1 MKRLVAITLILSLL
15 LSTAP
20 FCALAAEQRGEK
32 PGQASVASA
41 SLELS
46 LFQSGISL
54 SGARA
59 EQPQYAAALEKLE
72 QGVSN
77 YMSSVRIDQY
87 NIPLDQFANLFAD
100 LLYGNPQFFYLD
112 PYVECQYDQDS
123 FIIYSMELHYLYSL
137 ETAETMKKEIDKK
150 VSQIMD
156 MAGKLQSD
164 LEKILY
170 IHDYLALNC
179 SYDVELSRDSY
190 NIYGCLINRRAVCQG
205 YALASKYLFDLL
217 NIPCNFVNSDPM
229 NHGWTL
235 VELDGSWYHM
245 DPTWDDPLPDMLGRV
260 RHQNFLKS
268 DAAMRANGYSGWD
281 ADKTADNTKYDE
293 YFWNTVSTAFIA
305 LDDGLFY
312 ISNDGVLMKWNAQTN
327 QTQQLPS
334 TQGKWF
340 YWGNPSVYYTEYY
353 ANLVQANGLLY
364 YNTDT
369 KIYSI
374 KPDGTDNKAVFE
386 LPKDAQGYIYGIQ
399 FIDGELVYA
408 LKTSPTA
415 EETLCHDAGILDTS
429 FDVEQSP
436 YTLGDVNGDGVISV
450 SDVLLAQKKIAKI
463 LELTQQQFDAADVNR
478 DGEVSAYDV
487 TQIQRKIAGMIS
499 GFQTA
504 A

>member
-20 FCALAAEQRGEK
+20 FCALAAEQGGEK
-32 PGQASVASA
+32 PEQASVASA

-150 VSQIMD
+150 VSPIMD

-436 YTLGDVNGDGVISV
+436 YTLGDV
-450 SDVLLAQKKIAKI
+450 
-463 LELTQQQFDAADVNR
+463 
-478 DGEVSAYDV
+478 
-487 TQIQRKIAGMIS
+487 
-499 GFQTA
+499 TA
-504 A
+504 TALFPCRTYCWHRRRLPKYWN

>member
-1 MKRLVAITLILSLL
+1 MKRLVAIALIISLL
-15 LSTAP
+15 LSVMP
-20 FCALAAEQRGEK
+20 FCAFAAEQEEKK
-32 PGQASVASA
+32 PGQASMASV
-41 SLELS
+41 SLELP
-46 LFQSGISL
+46 LFQSGVSR
-54 SGARA
+54 SGAQV

-72 QGVSN
+72 QGVSS
-77 YMSSVRIDQY
+77 YMSSVEISRY

-100 LLYGNPQFFYLD
+100 LLYENPQFFYLD
-112 PYVECQYDQDS
+112 PYVECQYYEDS
-123 FIIYSMELHYLYSL
+123 FVIHSIELYYLYSRQ
-137 ETAETMKKEIDKK
+137 EARAMEKEIDKK
-150 VSQIMD
+150 VSMILD
-156 MAGKLQSD
+156 KARSLQSD

-179 SYDVELSRDSY
+179 SYDTEFSSDSY
-190 NIYGCLINRRAVCQG
+190 NIYGCLINQRAVCQG

-374 KPDGTDNKAVFE
+374 KPDGTDNKVVFE
-386 LPKDAQGYIYGIQ
+386 LPEDAQGYIYGLQ
-399 FIDGELVYA
+399 FIGGELAYA

-415 EETLCHDAGILDTS
+415 EGTLCYDAGILDDS
-429 FDVEQSP
+429 FAAEELP
-436 YTLGDVNGDGVISV
+436 YAMGDVNGDGVISV
-450 SDVLLAQKKIAKI
+450 SDVLLAQKEIAKI

-478 DGEVSAYDV
+478 DGEVSTYDV
-487 TQIQRKIAGMIS
+487 TQIQKKIAGMIS
-499 GFQTA
+499 GF
-504 A
+504 